1 MVLPERLVAPVVA
14 AKGEREQFSSA
25 TDQLTLADFVDSGAY
40 DRHVRRMRQRHRR
53 RRDQLVAALERRAP
67 HVRVTGIAAGLH
79 AVVELPPGTERSVVR
94 AAAWQGLAVEGLA
107 DYRHPGAERA
117 KGEQADGERAADERD
132 GLVVGYATPAEHAYP
147 EALEALCRALP
158 PG

>member
-1 MVLPERLVAPVVA
+1 M
-14 AKGEREQFSSA
+14 
-25 TDQLTLADFVDSGAY
+25 
-40 DRHVRRMRQRHRR
+40 
-53 RRDQLVAALERRAP
+53 AALERRAP

-117 KGEQADGERAADERD
+117 ADERD